1 MSRAAGRGEDVEGI
15 ATRAIREGAVRIL
28 LVLISVAIPWIASA
42 EPLGHSPLPL
52 GLPPLPVPAD
62 NPQTPEKIALGKR
75 LYEDIRFSSTGK
87 ISCATCHEATK
98 AFTDSPLKV
107 SKGIDDLRGTRNA
120 PTVLNSAYNRTQFWD
135 GRSPD
140 LEDQARHP
148 FLNPV
153 EMGLKDHQP
162 ILDVI
167 AADAEYGKSF
177 VAAFGVSGAE
187 VTIEHV
193 LKAIAAF
200 ERTVISGDSPFDRY
214 YFGGDEKA
222 LTDAQKRGFEL
233 FLGQARCV
241 SCHTIEQTSAIFTD
255 HRFHD
260 IGIGVNQLG
269 DRIVPLAKAFEIAKA
284 KGADVDVEV
293 LTNPDSSHLGR
304 FVVTDAL
311 SDLGAFK
318 TPTLRNI
325 AVTSPY
331 MHDGSLP
338 TLREVVLHYNNGGTV
353 DPAQKITP
361 FLSGGI
367 RPLALTFPQIEDLVA
382 FLESLT
388 SPAFAPTASN
398 KTSAAARGRK

>member
-1 MSRAAGRGEDVEGI
+1 M
-15 ATRAIREGAVRIL
+15 RIL
-28 LVLISVAIPWIASA
+28 LVLISVAIPWLASA
-42 EPLGHSPLPL
+42 EPL

-75 LYEDIRFSSTGK
+75 LYEDVRFSSTGK
-87 ISCATCHEATK
+87 ISCSTCHEATK
-98 AFTDSPLKV
+98 AFTDSPLKT
-107 SKGIDDLRGTRNA
+107 SAGIDGLKGTRNA

-167 AADAEYGKSF
+167 AADAEYGRSF
-177 VAAFGVSGAE
+177 VAVFGEAGAD
-187 VTIEHV
+187 VTIDHV

-200 ERTVISGDSPFDRY
+200 ERTVISGDSAFDRY
-214 YFGGDEKA
+214 YFGGDERA
-222 LTDAQKRGFEL
+222 LTDAQKRGFQL
-233 FLGQARCV
+233 FVGQARCV
-241 SCHTIEQTSAIFTD
+241 SCHAIEQTSALFTD

-260 IGIGVNQLG
+260 IGVGVNQLG
-269 DRIVPLAKAFEIAKA
+269 DRIVPLAKAFEVAKA
-284 KGADVDVEV
+284 KGADVDVTV

-304 FVVTDAL
+304 FAVTDAL

-325 AVTSPY
+325 ARTSPY

-367 RPLALTFPQIEDLVA
+367 RPLGLSFPQIEDLVA
-382 FLESLT
+382 FLEALT
-388 SPAFAPTASN
+388 SPEFAPAAPTQ
-398 KTSAAARGRK
+398 KSATARGRK